1 MKSIVIY
8 NSQTGFTKKYADWIT
23 EAAGCEAVPLKK
35 AGRVKLAEYDA
46 VVFGSWCMAES
57 ISKVAWFKK
66 QLPSLAAA
74 GKKLFVFLVGAS
86 PAEAPEVQNAL
97 RRNFTDDEWS
107 QITAVYCP
115 GGLNYEKMGGGS
127 RTMLKMFVKML
138 SNKKDITQKELAQVQ
153 MLSKSFDIS
162 DKKYIE
168 PIVAQLKA

>member
-8 NSQTGFTKKYADWIT
+8 NSQTGFTKKYVDWIT
-23 EAAGCEAVPLKK
+23 EAAACEAVPLKK

-46 VVFGSWCMAES
+46 VIFGSWCMAES
-57 ISKVAWFKK
+57 IAKVAWFKK
-66 QLPSLAAA
+66 QIPALAAA

-86 PAEAPEVQNAL
+86 PSEAPEVQAAL

-107 QITAVYCP
+107 KIQAFYCP
-115 GGLNYEKMGGGS
+115 GGLNYEKMGWGS

-153 MLSKSFDIS
+153 RLSKSYDIS

-168 PIVAQLKA
+168 PIVAAIK

>member
-35 AGRVKLAEYDA
+35 VRKVKLAEYDA
-46 VVFGSWCMAES
+46 IVFGSWCMAES
-57 ISKVAWFKK
+57 IAKVAWFKK
-66 QLPSLAAA
+66 QLPALAAA

-86 PAEAPEVQNAL
+86 PAEAPEAQAAL
-97 RRNFTDDEWS
+97 RKNFTDDEWS
-107 QITAVYCP
+107 KIKAFYCP
-115 GGLNYEKMGGGS
+115 GGLNYEKMGWGS
-127 RTMLKMFVKML
+127 RSMLKMFVKML

-153 MLSKSFDIS
+153 LLSKSFDIS

-168 PIVAQLKA
+168 PIVEEIK

>member
-1 MKSIVIY
+1 MKAIVIY
-8 NSQTGFTKKYADWIT
+8 NSQTGFTKKYADWIA
-23 EAAGCEAVPLKK
+23 EATGCETVPLKK
-35 AGRVKLAEYDA
+35 AGKVKLAEYDA

-57 ISKVAWFKK
+57 ISKVVWFKK

-86 PAEAPEVQNAL
+86 PAEVPEAQAAL
-97 RRNFTDDEWS
+97 RKNFTDDEWS
-107 QITAVYCP
+107 KIQAFYCP
-115 GGLNYEKMGGGS
+115 GGLNYEKMGWGS

-153 MLSKSFDIS
+153 RLSQSYDIS

-168 PIVAQLKA
+168 PIVAAIK

>member
-35 AGRVKLAEYDA
+35 ARKVKLAEYDA
-46 VVFGSWCMAES
+46 VIFGSWCMAES
-57 ISKVAWFKK
+57 IAKVAWFKK
-66 QLPSLAAA
+66 VLPELSAA
-74 GKKLFVFLVGAS
+74 GKKLFVYLVGAS
-86 PAEAPEVQNAL
+86 PAEAPEAQAAL
-97 RRNFTDDEWS
+97 RKNFTDDEWS
-107 QITAVYCP
+107 KIKAFYCS
-115 GGLNYEKMGGGS
+115 GGLNYEKMGWGS

-168 PIVAQLKA
+168 PIVAEIK